1 MPRIMG
7 MTNSAFDPA
16 SRVRF
21 IQFIEDFEKAGWT
34 VDFRPNRPDRQWRSP
49 LPGRI
54 PRAAHYRLGRAAMK
68 WNRWKDVRDAA
79 GVDVVFVNR
88 DLAGSG
94 LFFERRLL
102 RANPRVV
109 FDFDDAVFVGPNE
122 EAVAWMC
129 RNAAWVTPGNA
140 YLADFAR
147 RHTDRVTVVPTVI
160 DTRRYRVS
168 EPASDATARV
178 RVGWSGSDQ
187 SIRAALF
194 PSLPMLQELQK
205 RLDFEFVII
214 TNSRPTLPVSDF
226 RWTFV
231 PWKAEEEGEIG
242 RFMDVGLMPLVDDT
256 FQRGKCGLKLLQ
268 YMAAGLPTVA
278 SPVGVN
284 AEITLQG
291 STGFLATA
299 PQEWGS
305 AMESLVRSHALR
317 LAMGRAGRRR
327 CEEEYSLN
335 RWLPEL
341 LNIFERVGAVP
352 RVPQRTAWSRN

>member
-1 MPRIMG
+1 MPRLMG

-21 IQFIEDFEKAGWT
+21 IQFMDDFEKAGWA
-34 VDFRPNRPDRQWRSP
+34 VDFRPNRPDRQWKSQ
-49 LPGRI
+49 LPGRL
-54 PRAAHYRLGRAAMK
+54 PRAAHYRLGRIAMR
-68 WNRWKDVRDAA
+68 WNRWTDVRDASQA
-79 GVDVVFVNR
+79 DVVFVNR
-88 DLAGSG
+88 DLAGGG
-94 LFFERRLL
+94 LFFERKLIRE
-102 RANPRVV
+102 NPRVV

-122 EAVAWMC
+122 SAVAWMC

-140 YLADFAR
+140 YLADFVR
-147 RHTDRVTVVPTVI
+147 KHTDRYTVVPTVI
-160 DTRRYRVS
+160 DTRRYSTRDEGRS
-168 EPASDATARV
+168 WPDGRV

-194 PSLPMLQELQK
+194 PYLPMLQELQK

-231 PWKAEEEGEIG
+231 PWKAEEEGELS

-268 YMAAGLPTVA
+268 YMAAGIPTVA

-284 AEITLQG
+284 AEITVEG
-291 STGFLATA
+291 TTGYLAKK
-299 PQEWGS
+299 PVEWS
-305 AMESLVRSHALR
+305 AALESLVRSDPIR
-317 LAMGRAGRRR
+317 VEMGRAGRRR
-327 CEEEYSLN
+327 CVESYSLS

-341 LNIFERVGAVP
+341 LGIFERVSGHGEGRASS
-352 RVPQRTAWSRN
+352 SRG